1 MKITIQETER
11 LLKADSKFVQI
22 GFSMLLE
29 RLKKLYTQ
37 DASQEMLKKCANEI
51 NAFFGKFEMI
61 MAADYE
67 NISNSLKLTKS
78 GQVLNLAKT
87 SELIGKGKLLHIA
100 GSEALLRKLPGGSW
114 IGGSTEYFIADGGG
128 TVSGELLFVTEFP
141 YKDFSIKSYD
151 ASEIL
156 NVAND
161 AFENGFSILIVPF
174 DSDVH
179 IAYAENAAGYENIF
193 MRNIAGWIAGVNL
206 NVPGQTPIAVNG
218 TEPEVFTNKAVAL
231 HIGVPEN
238 KTVTMNIIN
247 IFEQDKKSPVIE
259 FTKDGFSAERCLIDG
274 KEAVFADYITENNV
288 NTQLPLV
295 GDYSGN
301 GINISF
307 KSIENGIVKFYAPVF
322 SGIKYS
328 TAVEIPDYAEAL
340 NSRISKFSS
349 ENAVFSCNCILNFLY
364 GGLEGKKIMG
374 FVGPVTFGEIVYQLV
389 NQTLVYVTVT
399 G

>member
-1 MKITIQETER
+1 MKISIPETEQ

-29 RLKKLYTQ
+29 RLKKLYNQ
-37 DASQEMLKKCANEI
+37 DASQETLKKCANEI

-67 NISNSLKLTKS
+67 NISNSLKSTKS
-78 GQVLNLAKT
+78 GQVLNFAKT

-114 IGGSTEYFIADGGG
+114 IGGSTEYFIADDGG

-151 ASEIL
+151 ASEIPNL
-156 NVAND
+156 AND

-174 DSDVH
+174 DSGVH
-179 IAYAENAAGYENIF
+179 ITYAENAAGYENIF

-218 TEPEVFTNKAVAL
+218 TEPEAFTNKAVAL

-274 KEAVFADYITENNV
+274 KETVFADYITENSV
-288 NTQLPLV
+288 NTKLPLV

-301 GINISF
+301 GINISI
-307 KSIENGIVKFYAPVF
+307 KSIENGVVNFYAPVF

-340 NSRISKFSS
+340 NNRISKFSS
-349 ENAVFSCNCILNFLY
+349 EDAVFSCNCILNFLY